1 MITIE
6 EAWQLFGLKRGA
18 DLKTIKQAYRQLA
31 KQWHPDQFVGDESAI
46 KQAEAKIKEINEAYE
61 LIKQQLS
68 ESSSGKVQLRT
79 EKTNPDFYY
88 QRGVINAELED
99 YQEAIE
105 DFSHAIK
112 LDESYL
118 KAYQYRAFLY
128 EKLGYTYRAEADF
141 LKVRQIKLQ
150 QTTASASCAAQPPTT
165 EESVK
170 EPETPS
176 SGSSPAESPE
186 EEEPISEPE
195 TPPSESAP
203 AEPPEEEEPISE
215 PETTPN
221 QDSIRSSNWRCIHIL
236 SGHKDAVSTCA
247 VSAQGLVISGS
258 YDCTVKLWNLKTG
271 DLLKTIEAHSDR
283 VNAVALSADG
293 QSFASACENGSIKV
307 WKLGKGKVKES
318 LRLNAHNAAVT
329 CLQFSLN
336 GQLLITGSEDKT
348 VKLWNLETGELV
360 KTLIGYSAHL
370 MDLALS
376 ADGDYFASS
385 ALEPLVRIRQIA
397 DGKLVRSLKSPS
409 AISSLAFS
417 PDGLSLAAAGYNHQI
432 DFWQVPDYTKLWS
445 ANHGSPISSLAFSP
459 HHSLIASGS
468 EDRAIKLW
476 HTQTGELLET
486 IKEHNGAVTS
496 LQFLAHP
503 KLHVLLSGSEDG
515 TLKVWKSDL

>member
-46 KQAEAKIKEINEAYE
+46 KQAEAKIKEINQAYE
-61 LIKQQLS
+61 LIKQVLV
-68 ESSSGKVQLRT
+68 ESPSGNV
-79 EKTNPDFYY
+79 EFKTTKATPDFYY
-88 QRGVINAELED
+88 RRGVVNAELED
-99 YQEAIE
+99 YPEALD

-128 EKLGYTYRAEADF
+128 DKLGYSYRAEADF
-141 LKVRQIKLQ
+141 LKVKQIKVQ
-150 QTTASASCAAQPPTT
+150 QTTASASSPPQPVP
-165 EESVK
+165 K
-170 EPETPS
+170 KD
-176 SGSSPAESPE
+176 
-186 EEEPISEPE
+186 PIR
-195 TPPSESAP
+195 
-203 AEPPEEEEPISE
+203 E
-215 PETTPN
+215 PETTATEDN
-221 QDSIRSSNWRCIHIL
+221 VRSSDWQCLHIL
-236 SGHKDAVSTCA
+236 AGHKDAVSSCA

-258 YDCTVKLWNLKTG
+258 YDRTVKLWNLNTG

-348 VKLWNLETGELV
+348 VKFWNLKTGELV

-417 PDGLSLAAAGYNHQI
+417 PDGLSLATAGYNHQI
-432 DFWQVPDYTKLWS
+432 HLWQVPDYTKLWS

-486 IKEHNGAVTS
+486 IKEHDGAVTS

>member
-18 DLKTIKQAYRQLA
+18 DLKSIKQAYRQLA
-31 KQWHPDQFVGDESAI
+31 KQWHQDQFVGDETAI
-46 KQAEAKIKEINEAYE
+46 KQAEAKIKEINQAYD

-88 QRGVINAELED
+88 QRGVINAELDD

-150 QTTASASCAAQPPTT
+150 QTTASASCAAQPSTT

-176 SGSSPAESPE
+176 SGSSPAESPK

-195 TPPSESAP
+195 TPPTEDII
-203 AEPPEEEEPISE
+203 PP
-215 PETTPN
+215 
-221 QDSIRSSNWRCIHIL
+221 SNWQCIHIL
-236 SGHKDAVSTCA
+236 AGHKDVVSSCA
-247 VSAQGLVISGS
+247 MSAQGLVISGS
-258 YDCTVKLWNLKTG
+258 YDRTIKLWNLKTG
-271 DLLKTIEAHSDR
+271 DLLRTIEAHSDR
-283 VNAVALSADG
+283 INAVTLSADG
-293 QSFASACENGSIKV
+293 QSFAIACKNGTIKA
-307 WKLGKGKVKES
+307 WKLGKGKVKEI

-329 CLQFSLN
+329 CIKFSLN

-348 VKLWNLETGELV
+348 VKFWNLETGKLV

-370 MDLALS
+370 TDLALP

-385 ALEPLVRIRQIA
+385 ALEPWVRIRQIA
-397 DGKLVRSLKSPS
+397 DGKLVRSVKSLS

-417 PDGLSLAAAGYNHQI
+417 PDGLSLAAAGYNRQI
-432 DFWQVPDYTKLWS
+432 NFWQVPNYTKLWS
-445 ANHGSPISSLAFSP
+445 ANHGSSISSLAFSH
-459 HHSLIASGS
+459 HHSLIASAG
-468 EDRAIKLW
+468 EDKAIKLW

-486 IKEHNGAVTS
+486 IKEHDGAVTS

-515 TLKVWKSDL
+515 TVKVWQKA